1 MDRVYDLFMED
12 RQSTFVGSLRRLGY
26 GLKDL
31 VYPPSCIGC
40 GGAISEAD
48 ALCPRCWQMMPF
60 IEKPLCDRYGLP
72 LPVDHGPDLLSP
84 LAISDPPVFRRARA
98 VARYDGLA
106 RELVHRLK
114 YGDRQELRLAMGR
127 AMVRAGRDLTG
138 ETDLIV
144 PVPLHLFRL
153 WSRRFNQAALLANI
167 IAKETGK
174 PMIPDALR
182 RVKRTKP
189 QVGLSRMER
198 ADNLNRAFAVNEAH
212 HMQLTGARVLL
223 IDDVMTTASTANV
236 AARTLLKAGVKEVD
250 VLTFALVANF

>member
-1 MDRVYDLFMED
+1 MDA
-12 RQSTFVGSLRRLGY
+12 RQSPFIMSLRRIGH

-40 GGAISEAD
+40 GGAISHAD
-48 ALCPRCWQMMPF
+48 ALCPRCWQTMPF
-60 IEKPLCDRYGLP
+60 IERPFCDRYGLP

-106 RELVHRLK
+106 RDLVHRLK
-114 YGDRQELRLAMGR
+114 YGDRQELSLAMGR
-127 AMVRAGRDLTG
+127 AMVRAGRDLIA

-153 WSRRFNQAALLANI
+153 WSRRFNQAALLAKI
-167 IAKETGK
+167 IADQSAK
-174 PMIPDALR
+174 PIIPDALR

-189 QVGLSRMER
+189 QVGLTRAER
-198 ADNLNRAFAVNEAH
+198 ADNLNRAFAVNDTH
-212 HMQLTGARVLL
+212 RLSLTGARVLL

-236 AARTLLKAGVKEVD
+236 AARTLLKAGAKQVD